1 MKIKNQRSLISLCY
15 VALFFCALF
24 IVTSIGQFIKGIN
37 GMPWLEEIKSIQSL
51 IFYGKYSMFFLLF
64 VLLSAV
70 IVNTIKGIKQNNP
83 FPKANVALIYAI
95 AAVDTVVKFCSDNW
109 HVFNG
114 ESYLGIE
121 DDVIITPILIVILG
135 ILYSVA
141 HKASIDSNLSI

>member
-1 MKIKNQRSLISLCY
+1 MKIKNQRSLISLCCI
-15 VALFFCALF
+15 ALFFCVLF
-24 IVTSIGQFIKGIN
+24 LATSVGQFIDGIHK
-37 GMPWLEEIKSIQSL
+37 MPWLEEMKGLQAVIY
-51 IFYGKYSMFFLLF
+51 YGKYSMFFMLF

-83 FPKANVALIYAI
+83 FPKSNVVLIYAI

-109 HVFNG
+109 HVFDG
-114 ESYLGIE
+114 ERYLGIE

-141 HKASIDSNLSI
+141 HKASVDSNLSI